1 MIIPKGKTKMM
12 LYEAIVAWLEK
23 IEDFLG
29 DWQQISAIF
38 ISLITSFLV
47 PFLIYWHQRKETN
60 EKVRQGIISVIEEV
74 EIECHTI
81 EKIVSLCKDVSII
94 GTYFAT
100 ISYRDDDY
108 LKSIEIAKRRFSEF
122 KTLSRHLPSTDKIRK
137 FETVLIQNQNKKVLI
152 AKRGKKIR
160 IKRLEELLSSI
171 YDSLE
176 TNYYLRIE
184 VIKKIPEVDPIAD
197 NIGTILEFNEGV
209 LFMNICDTFAALM
222 PSLSNLS
229 NNSDFIIKTWNELRT
244 EIY

>member
-1 MIIPKGKTKMM
+1 MM

-29 DWQQISAIF
+29 HWQQISAIF

-74 EIECHTI
+74 EI
-81 EKIVSLCKDVSII
+81 VSLCKDVSII
-94 GTYFAT
+94 GKYFVT

-108 LKSIEIAKRRFSEF
+108 LKLIEIAKRRFSEF

-209 LFMNICDTFAALM
+209 LFVNICDTFAALM

-229 NNSDFIIKTWNELRT
+229 NNSAFIIKTWNELRT